1 MEILLISLLAYHF
14 HMSKIS
20 LWLSNILET
29 SIHLLQLESSMF
41 FIIKRIFF
49 YSFLLKFFSP
59 HSDPFLT
66 LLGVTAQ
73 KHYRKANFKVLMIL
87 QNYYW
92 DTMTFRA
99 YTCKGELK
107 RKVIYLGQ
115 PNHEK
120 CLPELISFNHNR
132 LVNIMESQ
140 TTRSRDCLVTGDK
153 WS

>member
-1 MEILLISLLAYHF
+1 MHITFTCQKYLF
-14 HMSKIS
+14 V
-20 LWLSNILET
+20 SNILET
-29 SIHLLQLESSMF
+29 SIHKLASTWILHVLYHQKD
-41 FIIKRIFF
+41 I
-49 YSFLLKFFSP
+49 FLLISVKIFSP

-73 KHYRKANFKVLMIL
+73 KHYRKADFKVLMIL

-115 PNHEK
+115 SNHEK
-120 CLPELISFNHNR
+120 WLPELISFNHNR
-132 LVNIMESQ
+132 LVNITESQ

>member
-1 MEILLISLLAYHF
+1 MHITFTCQKYLYV
-14 HMSKIS
+14 
-20 LWLSNILET
+20 SNILET
-29 SIHLLQLESSMF
+29 SIHKLASTWILHVLYHQKD
-41 FIIKRIFF
+41 I
-49 YSFLLKFFSP
+49 FLLISVQIFSP

-132 LVNIMESQ
+132 LVNITESQ